1 MAHFPGFKKFIT
13 IMIANNSD
21 REHFTVRYA
30 QTTFDII
37 ISLDTHPYQLLIG
50 AKGYNNW
57 ASVMDISDDFE
68 ISMPDSDFYRLRSFL
83 NLQSNGDKKFGSY
96 IFLKYISDHVPSK
109 CSKNPVQPYIMQKWY
124 PEETDKIDPQRRTV
138 FYRWVDQTK
147 NDRQAHNFK
156 KTEFYFGKKVADYCR
171 AHNITSQWLTP
182 EQATR
187 LHIQTVKYPWT

>member
-1 MAHFPGFKKFIT
+1 
-13 IMIANNSD
+13 MIC
-21 REHFTVRYA
+21 T
-30 QTTFDII
+30 
-37 ISLDTHPYQLLIG
+37 
-50 AKGYNNW
+50 
-57 ASVMDISDDFE
+57 
-68 ISMPDSDFYRLRSFL
+68 RSE
-83 NLQSNGDKKFGSY
+83 
-96 IFLKYISDHVPSK
+96 SK

-171 AHNITSQWLTP
+171 THNITSQWLTP